1 MDHFVGNG
9 SLLSPSKSSLLFLS
23 LCLIF
28 LLISLF
34 VSLTILFLNLLFILL
49 LVFTSSILLALS
61 LHPHF
66 LSFSLFLFAHMFR
79 IFLFA
84 VSSPFLILLF
94 ISMSLFFSSIHI
106 YISFPSP
113 FRYLYLYFLSFIFT
127 YTYIFSIHSPL
138 SYFFSLALFTSIH
151 ISLLYLY
158 LLSSLFLV
166 SLIRTYRP
174 PLAPPERHRSRL
186 RFISANERF
195 RDELVLEWEQFR
207 RIRTRQRGRGRRT
220 VKSSAKIAPRDCVR
234 HSESPERSQRAEFMR
249 FVSIE
254 GRFLCNDT
262 HTSTIAV
269 TFIPVISSNKRIFHF
284 PSIHNDHLI
293 SLYFINFRGKRKRER
308 LCREQKKVIPFSSE
322 GNLIKVDFDGLGEE
336 VENRF
341 NGYSLILHGSVNC
354 FIGCSLFPLWSCLF
368 ARPTDTLDFVA
379 FYTVVKLATAAKVAP
394 PCTMLA
400 STLQVK
406 QKLSSSYWIILRTFD
421 YLWGGPKEILVP
433 ILRRFKTPDLDLYSS
448 QNQPVK
454 TSFFLHGSWSEEI

>member
-49 LVFTSSILLALS
+49 LVFTSSILLTLS

-79 IFLFA
+79 FFYSQSL
-84 VSSPFLILLF
+84 LLF
-94 ISMSLFFSSIHI
+94 SFFYS
-106 YISFPSP
+106 YLCLSFSH
-113 FRYLYLYFLSFIFT
+113 LFIFT
-127 YTYIFSIHSPL
+127 FPFLLLFVIYTYIFSPSFLLTRISSPFTPL
-138 SYFFSLALFTSIH
+138 SHIFSLSLYSHLFTSLSCSYIC
-151 ISLLYLY
+151 IY
-158 LLSSLFLV
+158 LSSLFLV

-220 VKSSAKIAPRDCVR
+220 VKSSAKIAPRDCAR

-293 SLYFINFRGKRKRER
+293 SLYFINFRGERKRER

-354 FIGCSLFPLWSCLF
+354 FIGCSLFPL
-368 ARPTDTLDFVA
+368 
-379 FYTVVKLATAAKVAP
+379 
-394 PCTMLA
+394 
-400 STLQVK
+400 
-406 QKLSSSYWIILRTFD
+406 
-421 YLWGGPKEILVP
+421 
-433 ILRRFKTPDLDLYSS
+433 
-448 QNQPVK
+448 
-454 TSFFLHGSWSEEI
+454 

>member
-1 MDHFVGNG
+1 MLFHCTHIFCHFHSFYSHICFVFFYSQ
-9 SLLSPSKSSLLFLS
+9 SLLLFS
-23 LCLIF
+23 FFYSYLC
-28 LLISLF
+28 
-34 VSLTILFLNLLFILL
+34 
-49 LVFTSSILLALS
+49 
-61 LHPHF
+61 
-66 LSFSLFLFAHMFR
+66 LSFSHL
-79 IFLFA
+79 
-84 VSSPFLILLF
+84 
-94 ISMSLFFSSIHI
+94 
-106 YISFPSP
+106 
-113 FRYLYLYFLSFIFT
+113 FIFT
-127 YTYIFSIHSPL
+127 FPFFLLFVIYTYIFSPSFLLTRISSPFTPL
-138 SYFFSLALFTSIH
+138 SHIFSLSLYSHLFTSLSCSYIC
-151 ISLLYLY
+151 IY
-158 LLSSLFLV
+158 LSSLFLV

-293 SLYFINFRGKRKRER
+293 SLYFINFRGERKRER

>member
-1 MDHFVGNG
+1 MSHFSSHFFIRVFNY
-9 SLLSPSKSSLLFLS
+9 SLSQSSFHSFTCIYIFYSSCSFIAPTFSVIFTLFIRTYVSYFSIRSLFSFSHSSIHIYVSLFLIYS
-23 LCLIF
+23 YL
-28 LLISLF
+28 
-34 VSLTILFLNLLFILL
+34 
-49 LVFTSSILLALS
+49 
-61 LHPHF
+61 HF
-66 LSFSLFLFAHMFR
+66 LSFSF
-79 IFLFA
+79 
-84 VSSPFLILLF
+84 SLF
-94 ISMSLFFSSIHI
+94 ILIFSLLHFYLHVYLLHSLPSLIFFLSRSIHI
-106 YISFPSP
+106 YSH
-113 FRYLYLYFLSFIFT
+113 LSCS
-127 YTYIFSIHSPL
+127 YICI
-138 SYFFSLALFTSIH
+138 Y
-151 ISLLYLY
+151 
-158 LLSSLFLV
+158 LSSLFLV

-220 VKSSAKIAPRDCVR
+220 VKSSAKIAPRDCAR

-284 PSIHNDHLI
+284 PSIHLI
-293 SLYFINFRGKRKRER
+293 SLYFINFRGERKRER

-421 YLWGGPKEILVP
+421 YLWGGLKEILVP